1 MFIYVNAMKQSFY
14 INDKLKDLISN
25 LIYEIQNYNCIISK
39 YMNLE
44 NYDEEYKNIVKRQS
58 FFIDRTM
65 EALNDFNDINS
76 KSFKLNMNFENIDN
90 IINNAIDNFS
100 DIFKS
105 KRVKFTIDNNISDDC
120 TVLMDRSKLVS
131 SLFNI
136 LTFIYNV
143 IKVNSSIDILCN
155 FLHYDNED
163 FLIMND
169 SINNEGSESIKK
181 YIDISIIFECDS
193 IPREIKRKFFK
204 TPLIS
209 YENSTFNNLYLYTA
223 YNIIKLHSGN
233 IWFEVLDNKERIN
246 IIFPAKNK
254 L

>member
-1 MFIYVNAMKQSFY
+1 MKQSFY
-14 INDKLKDLISN
+14 INDKLKYLISN
-25 LIYEIQNYNCIISK
+25 LIYEIQNYNCVISK
-39 YMNLE
+39 YMNSE
-44 NYDEEYKNIVKRQS
+44 KYDEEYKNIVKRQS

-76 KSFKLNMNFENIDN
+76 KSFELNMNFENVDN
-90 IINNAIDNFS
+90 IINNVVDNFS

-105 KRVKFTIDNNISDDC
+105 KRVKFTINNNMNDDC
-120 TVLMDRSKLVS
+120 TVLMDRNKLIS

-163 FLIMND
+163 FLIMNN
-169 SINNEGSESIKK
+169 SMNNDQSESIKK
-181 YIDISIIFECDS
+181 YIDISIIFECER

-209 YENSTFNNLYLYTA
+209 YDNFNFNNLYLYTA
-223 YNIIKLHSGN
+223 YRTIREHYGN
-233 IWFEVLDNKERIN
+233 IWFESVKNEQRIN